1 MCAGGSGAHAG
12 DMILHHP
19 EMTRELVR
27 THQRELERDA
37 AGRRFARIA
46 HRARNTRRGR

>member
-1 MCAGGSGAHAG
+1 
-12 DMILHHP
+12 MILHHP

-46 HRARNTRRGR
+46 RRSRRHHSTGR

>member
-1 MCAGGSGAHAG
+1 MWPGGSGAQHGA
-12 DMILHHP
+12 MILHHP

-37 AGRRFARIA
+37 AVRRFARINRR
-46 HRARNTRRGR
+46 HRRAR

>member
-1 MCAGGSGAHAG
+1 MWPGGSGAHAVA
-12 DMILHHP
+12 MFLHHP

-37 AGRRFARIA
+37 AARRFTRIA
-46 HRARNTRRGR
+46 RRTRRAR

>member
-1 MCAGGSGAHAG
+1 
-12 DMILHHP
+12 MILHHP

-37 AGRRFARIA
+37 ASRRFARIA
-46 HRARNTRRGR
+46 KRARRARRNP